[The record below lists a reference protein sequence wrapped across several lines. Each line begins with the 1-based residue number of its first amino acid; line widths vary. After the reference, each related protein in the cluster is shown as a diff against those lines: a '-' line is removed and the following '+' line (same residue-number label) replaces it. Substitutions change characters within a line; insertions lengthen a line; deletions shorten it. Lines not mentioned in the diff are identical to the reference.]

1 MPTLPLPPPLLLTL
15 VLCAMAAM
23 AVIGTAHTDNPAK
36 LQYWEQMKAI
46 MQAADGDSLG
56 DSQSRAAAVV
66 TFVVDVSAAYQ
77 GMGAPTSRTTPK
89 SFSVDLE
96 RQGAH
101 VCGDRPCW
109 LLTDKH
115 IGASEKHLLKTAAH
129 RDNKHMTPFLSWLVP
144 DVDVGYACA
153 VGKLHADL
161 QPAGARCAASSV
173 GGYGPKG
180 ACKCP
185 LQYSIEQP
193 QK

>member
-1 MPTLPLPPPLLLTL
+1 MPALPPLLLTL
-15 VLCAMAAM
+15 VPCAMVAM
-23 AVIGTAHTDNPAK
+23 AIIGTAHANSPAK
-36 LQYWEQMKAI
+36 LQYWEQMKAV
-46 MQAADGDSLG
+46 MQAADGGGSESG

-115 IGASEKHLLKTAAH
+115 IGASEKHLLKTAP
-129 RDNKHMTPFLSWLVP
+129 DKDSVVP
-144 DVDVGYACA
+144 NPPNLIV
-153 VGKLHADL
+153 
-161 QPAGARCAASSV
+161 
-173 GGYGPKG
+173 
-180 ACKCP
+180 P
-185 LQYSIEQP
+185 LAW
-193 QK
+193 